1 MIFPYFPS
9 KAFIDR
15 EFPIAMIDDQRL
27 LMDKIASTSKTLP
40 SSVFALPFTVE
51 GRERCQKS

>member
-1 MIFPYFPS
+1 
-9 KAFIDR
+9 
-15 EFPIAMIDDQRL
+15 MIDDQRL